1 MKDFGIQLV
10 DSNDQGNY
18 MDIKVDPIV
27 AGNGKIEQ
35 GLALGNTQKQNELLI
50 LACNPGEIRNS
61 PTIGVGLADATLD
74 ESGDLLAFRHK
85 IRRNYK
91 LDGLKI
97 TNLDLY
103 DINNIN
109 IESSYE

>member
-1 MKDFGIQLV
+1 MKDFAIQIV

-27 AGNGKIEQ
+27 DTNGKILQ
-35 GLALGNTQKQNELLI
+35 GLVIAPTKEQNELLI
-50 LACNPGEIRNS
+50 LACNAGEIKSS

-74 ESGDLLAFRHK
+74 ENGDLLSFRHK
-85 IRRNYK
+85 IRSNYK
-91 LDGLKI
+91 LDGLSIKK
-97 TNLDLY
+97 LDLY
-103 DINNIN
+103 DIDNVN